1 MCARAIAPLFGFD
14 ASGKIGGALVFS
26 KWKGRPYVRRLVIP
40 KNPKSA
46 KQVSVRSMLT
56 FLSQQW
62 KNIST
67 VDQDTWIT
75 LADQL
80 IVSPF
85 NAYMKVNQKRW
96 GNFLAPGETDPV
108 GETGTLPTAPTQAS
122 VGGVLQ
128 ATITT
133 GLGSVNDGWGVMIF
147 RSTTTGFTPGFAN
160 LVRINRANL
169 VTDQTFVDTP
179 LSPGTFFYNYRL
191 FTDDGFFG
199 TDEGETTAVV
209 TAS

>member
-1 MCARAIAPLFGFD
+1 MARAIAPLFGFD
-14 ASGKIGGALVFS
+14 ASGKIGGSLVFS

-40 KNPKSA
+40 KNPKSP
-46 KQVSVRSMLT
+46 KQVSVRSMMT
-56 FLSQQW
+56 FLSQKW
-62 KNIST
+62 KDIPT

-85 NAYMKVNQKRW
+85 NAYTKVNMKRW
-96 GNFLAPGETDPV
+96 GNFLAPGQTDPV

-133 GLGSVNDGWGVMIF
+133 GLGSPNDGWGVMIF
-147 RSTTTGFTPGFAN
+147 RSLTTGFATGFAN
-160 LVRINRANL
+160 LVRINLADST
-169 VTDQTFVDTP
+169 VDQTFVDTP

-199 TDEGETTAVV
+199 AEEGETTATV